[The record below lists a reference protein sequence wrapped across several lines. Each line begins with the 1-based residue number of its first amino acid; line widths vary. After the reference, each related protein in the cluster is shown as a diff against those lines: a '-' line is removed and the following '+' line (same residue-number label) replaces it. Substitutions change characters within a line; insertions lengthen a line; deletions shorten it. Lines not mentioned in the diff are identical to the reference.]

1 MFVKESMNDEIFID
15 SFLLK
20 NKRYFLLTILSRLTI
35 IVSALSN
42 KE

>member
-15 SFLLK
+15 S
-20 NKRYFLLTILSRLTI
+20 SRLTI